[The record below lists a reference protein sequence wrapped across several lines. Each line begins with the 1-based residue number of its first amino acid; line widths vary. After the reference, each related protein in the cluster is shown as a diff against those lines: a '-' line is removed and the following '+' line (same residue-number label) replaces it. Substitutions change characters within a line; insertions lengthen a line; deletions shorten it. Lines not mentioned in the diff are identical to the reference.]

1 MKQSSSN
8 LGSAKMLSPIKGQ
21 ATAAGIAQALKFRV
35 GDICI
40 TQNSRYPE
48 VNDGV
53 IVVVTRVDPG
63 RTDRTGQVTPYWIE
77 RTDGLPLSLVNDART
92 GEPVWFRFKAAVCA
106 ESRLRKI
113 RPDEMR
119 ERVQQGKPRLAVK
132 NVKAA
137 STADSHPGSVSQG
150 WSRDQY
156 ASTENSK

>member
-8 LGSAKMLSPIKGQ
+8 PGYANMLSPIEGQ
-21 ATAAGIAQALKFRV
+21 ATAAGVAQALKFRV

-92 GEPVWFRFKAAVCA
+92 GEPVWFRCKAAVCA

-113 RPDEMR
+113 RLDEMW
-119 ERVQQGKPRLAVK
+119 EQVQQGEPSLAVK
-132 NVKAA
+132 DIKAA
-137 STADSHPGSVSQG
+137 TTVDSHLGSVAQG
-150 WSRDQY
+150 RSRDQY
-156 ASTENSK
+156 PSLENSR